1 MKHVN
6 AMKIDV
12 HRKFLLGTH
21 ETRAGLLF
29 EGEVFLLEEHVEDLV
44 AERVVVHWHC
54 HEEHKYD
61 AELGYHQESVRSS
74 VQRRSIQDDRRSQV
88 VGREVTSSGNRQVED
103 EVDNQ
108 RATDNFLDALTI
120 GVDEF

>member
-29 EGEVFLLEEHVEDLV
+29 EGEVFLLEEHIEDLV
-44 AERVVVHWHC
+44 PERVVVHRHC
-54 HEEHKYD
+54 HEEHKHY
-61 AELGYHQESVRSS
+61 AKLGDHQGGVGASAKWRS
-74 VQRRSIQDDRRSQV
+74 VQDDGRSQI
-88 VGREVTSSGNRQVED
+88 VGREVASSGNRQVED

-108 RATDNFLDALTI
+108 RAADHFLDALLV
-120 GVDEF
+120 GVYEF